1 LRKRTFEV
9 LIEWLL
15 SLAQKQTVVLSVEDV
30 HFLDPSSIDLLSL
43 LISQLGQARLLV
55 VLTNRTSF
63 EPAWLQRDAAVNIEL
78 SRLDDATM
86 TQIVVQSRPDLEL
99 SNEAITLAVSRA
111 GGVPLF

>member
-1 LRKRTFEV
+1 
-9 LIEWLL
+9 
-15 SLAQKQTVVLSVEDV
+15 
-30 HFLDPSSIDLLSL
+30 
-43 LISQLGQARLLV
+43 ARLLV

-111 GGVPLF
+111 GGVPLFGEALAGNLSLQIRSGVEQSYVLPETLEESLLARLDHGELVKDLAQ